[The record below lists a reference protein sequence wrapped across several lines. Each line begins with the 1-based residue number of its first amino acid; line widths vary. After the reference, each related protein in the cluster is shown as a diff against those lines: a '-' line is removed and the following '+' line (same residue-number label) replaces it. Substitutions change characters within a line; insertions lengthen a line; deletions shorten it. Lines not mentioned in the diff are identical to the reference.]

1 MNISSPATYANFI
14 GSTLGCNFDM
24 MPVPE
29 NFGKNRLKTRTP
41 IRNLFLP
48 KFSHG
53 IWPSMQAGLQV
64 VDMISG
70 GKIMNGNSSYKKNE

>member
-1 MNISSPATYANFI
+1 MREKRKYSLP
-14 GSTLGCNFDM
+14 
-24 MPVPE
+24 
-29 NFGKNRLKTRTP
+29 TRTP
-41 IRNLFLP
+41 IKGLFVP

-70 GKIMNGNSSYKKNE
+70 GKIMNGNSSLG